1 MVYCIALVNI
11 NMAYMYGIHTCWR
24 YEVLWD
30 RVYGIINPL
39 WDSRSQVSLLRRAS
53 FDA

>member
-1 MVYCIALVNI
+1 MVYCIALANI

-24 YEVLWD
+24 YDVLWD
-30 RVYGIINPL
+30 RVCGIINPL
-39 WDSRSQVSLLRRAS
+39 CNSRSQVSLQERAS